1 MHHAPSLSRIF
12 RFWLPLAATW
22 LMMSVEGPLLA
33 ALIARL
39 SEPKYNL
46 AAYGVAFSFAMIVE
60 APIIMIMSA
69 SAALARDAESFKR
82 LRIFTY
88 VLNGITTGIMLL
100 LLVPSVFGWLLGDL
114 IGLPGNVREL
124 VYYSLVFLLPW
135 PGAIGY
141 RRLYHGILIRVDKT
155 RLVALGT
162 IVRLSSMA
170 GVAFG
175 LYHWGNIQG
184 AYLGAIA
191 LSTAVVIEAL
201 VSRAMAHRAVEKLLQ
216 EEATEPVPSYW
227 EITRFYYPLALT
239 SMLALATHPMVTF
252 FMGRSRSPIESLAVL
267 PVVNSLV
274 FVFRSFG
281 LAFQEVGIVLIGAQF
296 QGYRQLRKFAVGLM
310 MVTTGGLFL
319 IAFTPLN
326 SSWFQAMSGLDPD
339 LTSLAG
345 MTTRILAF
353 IPGLTVLLCFQRAMA
368 INLRKTHFVTVATG
382 IEVATIVSLLAIL
395 TRAGWVGAIAAA
407 CAMMAGRLGANS
419 YLAIRL
425 SPRLKSRVAGLG
437 SQASPLPRLRQ
448 LLTKI
453 IHAFS

>member
-1 MHHAPSLSRIF
+1 MQQSPSLSRIF
-12 RFWLPLAATW
+12 RFWLPLSATW

-60 APIIMIMSA
+60 APIIMIMSTT
-69 SAALARDAESFKR
+69 AALARDAESFRR

-88 VLNGITTGIMLL
+88 VLNGITTGALLL
-100 LLVPSVFGWLLGDL
+100 LLVPPIFNWLLGHV
-114 IGLPGNVREL
+114 IGLPDNVRDL
-124 VYYSLVFLLPW
+124 VYYSLLFLLPW

-162 IVRLSSMA
+162 VVRLSSMA
-170 GVAFG
+170 GVALG
-175 LYHWGNIQG
+175 LYQWGNIQG

-201 VSRAMAHRAVEKLLQ
+201 VSRAMAHRAVVKLLQ
-216 EEATEPVPSYW
+216 QPATEPVPSYW

-239 SMLALATHPMVTF
+239 SMMALATHPMVTF
-252 FMGRSRSPIESLAVL
+252 FMGQSRRPIDSLAVL

-281 LAFQEVGIVLIGAQF
+281 LAFQEVGIVLIGDQF

-310 MVTTGGLFL
+310 VATT
-319 IAFTPLN
+319 
-326 SSWFQAMSGLDPD
+326 SGTL
-339 LTSLAG
+339 LAG
-345 MTTRILAF
+345 LHSPQF
-353 IPGLTVLLCFQRAMA
+353 GLVS
-368 INLRKTHFVTVATG
+368 IGLRTG
-382 IEVATIVSLLAIL
+382 L
-395 TRAGWVGAIAAA
+395 
-407 CAMMAGRLGANS
+407 
-419 YLAIRL
+419 
-425 SPRLKSRVAGLG
+425 
-437 SQASPLPRLRQ
+437 
-448 LLTKI
+448 
-453 IHAFS
+453 